1 METPTEEES
10 TPIKNKVIISKKEST
25 GKDKEFETS
34 YIKDED
40 EELVDECQ
48 ELDYVKPKEEIK

>member
-10 TPIKNKVIISKKEST
+10 TPMKNKVIISKKEST

>member
-25 GKDKEFETS
+25 GKDKEF
-34 YIKDED
+34 
-40 EELVDECQ
+40 
-48 ELDYVKPKEEIK
+48 